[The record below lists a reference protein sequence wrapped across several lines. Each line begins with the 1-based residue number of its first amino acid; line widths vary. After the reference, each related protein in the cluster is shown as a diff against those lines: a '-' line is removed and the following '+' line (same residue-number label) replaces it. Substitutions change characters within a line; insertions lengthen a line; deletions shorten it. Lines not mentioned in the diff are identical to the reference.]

1 MNFETDHNATLRT
14 GKGGDMGEL
23 NGAQRKH
30 LRGVA
35 HGYKPLVQIGKE
47 GLTDN
52 VIGSIDD
59 AIAAHEL
66 IKVKMTAERDE
77 REQLIPIIEERLPC
91 ECVGAIGR
99 IAILYRQSSDP
110 EKRKIT
116 FP

>member
-1 MNFETDHNATLRT
+1 MAKLS
-14 GKGGDMGEL
+14 
-23 NGAQRKH
+23 GAQRKH

-35 HGYKPLVQIGKE
+35 HGFKPLVQIGKE
-47 GLTDN
+47 GLTEN
-52 VIGSIDD
+52 VLGAIED

-66 IKVKMTAERDE
+66 IKVKMTTERDE
-77 REQLIPIIEERLPC
+77 REQLILAIEGRLSC

-99 IAILYRQSSDP
+99 IAILYRENPDP